1 MRASVVAVCGLF
13 SWGSRALEH
22 RLSSCGTWAELLQG
36 LWDLPGPGIELMF
49 LALAGGFLTTGPPE
63 KPPFYFHNEDFHNYI
78 LSPSH
83 TLFPELLLVILIY

>member
-1 MRASVVAVCGLF
+1 M
-13 SWGSRALEH
+13 
-22 RLSSCGTWAELLQG
+22 WAF
-36 LWDLPGPGIELMF
+36 PGPGIELMF
-49 LALAGGFLTTGPPE
+49 LALAGGFLTAGPRE